1 MCLYEIMSYDNHRV
15 GSKQLNFYNSKF
27 IALLIYNL
35 FNVFYKVIEL
45 PVKHPE
51 LFESL
56 GIDQPKVRMMH
67 FDWPYLTRS
76 SAT

>member
-1 MCLYEIMSYDNHRV
+1 M
-15 GSKQLNFYNSKF
+15 
-27 IALLIYNL
+27 IYNL
-35 FNVFYKVIEL
+35 SNVFYKVIEL

-67 FDWPYLTRS
+67 FDWPYLTHS